1 MAQAKQIQ
9 PTLARE
15 MELWKEGYRY
25 VAGID
30 EAGRGALAGPVV
42 AAAVVV
48 PPGSALAGI
57 WEQVQDSK
65 QLTALR
71 RTELATRIRS
81 DSLAWGVGAA
91 TAHEIDQLGIA
102 PATRLAMQRAIS
114 MLQPMPLYLLIDWVR
129 LPMLST
135 PQESPAKADGF
146 FVSVAAAS
154 ILAKVHRDQL
164 MNEYDLHYPRYGF
177 ARHKGYG
184 TARHLAALGRHGPC
198 AEHRLTFAPLATR
211 PDLFD
216 SLELSKS
223 MVGVPPKMGGQDG

>member
-15 MELWKEGYRY
+15 MELWNEGYLY

-42 AAAVVV
+42 AAAVIV
-48 PPGSALAGI
+48 PPGSALAGV
-57 WEQVQDSK
+57 WAQVRDSK
-65 QLTALR
+65 QLTAVR
-71 RTELATRIRS
+71 RTELAMGIRS

-114 MLQPMPLYLLIDWVR
+114 VLKPIPLYLLIDWVR

-135 PQESPAKADGF
+135 PQESPAKADSF

-164 MNEYDLHYPRYGF
+164 MNEYDPHYPYYGF

-184 TARHLAALGRHGPC
+184 TRSHLAALGRHGPC

-211 PDLFD
+211 PDLFN
-216 SLELSKS
+216 SPELSKS
-223 MVGVPPKMGGQDG
+223 MVNPPRKIGGSDG